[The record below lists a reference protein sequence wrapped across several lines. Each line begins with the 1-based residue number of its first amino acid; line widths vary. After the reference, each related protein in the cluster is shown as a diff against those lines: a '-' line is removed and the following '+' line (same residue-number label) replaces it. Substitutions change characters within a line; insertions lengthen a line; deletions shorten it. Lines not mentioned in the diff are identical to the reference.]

1 MLNFDYLK
9 EIPELR
15 TLHRY
20 CDNAE
25 RHQIDDPE
33 ISAINARRALEWMA
47 RAIYQ
52 MKGVEIGERW
62 TLFQI
67 VDNDSFRDFI
77 ASDRIMMA
85 VHYIRKV
92 GNSAAHDGHVSK
104 KEAFFTLLNLYN
116 FVGAVLLKLQV
127 LKSLAPFDKDLIPG
141 SSVTIPTVPVVPASV
156 EPFAATIE
164 PERVEAAE
172 VVDMSDM
179 DAQLSWNQISEA
191 ETRRLYIDMMLREAG
206 WEVMSDSGDKQP
218 AKACVEIKVQGMP
231 NSQGMGYAD
240 YVLFGKDSR
249 PLAVIEAKR
258 TSVDPIKGKHQAE
271 LYADCLE
278 LEYGVRPVIY
288 YTNGYE
294 LWVIDGLGYPPRR
307 LYAFHSLGDL
317 ERIHGRGGRK
327 DITDMTGKPGIAGRH
342 YQISGIK
349 SLCEHFNKKF
359 RRGLLVMATGTGKTR
374 TAISLVDVLS
384 RADWVKNTLFL
395 ADRTSLVKQA
405 HKNFVKLL
413 PDMTTT
419 VLSDHTKTPDL
430 TARITFSTY
439 QTMVNHIDTDEKTY
453 SVGRFD
459 LIIIDEA
466 HRSVFGKYGAIFKY
480 FDSLLVGLTAT
491 PREEVERSTYELL
504 GLEEGEPNFAYELDD
519 AVSDGYLVPYEG
531 FVYESE
537 VLKNGLR
544 YDDLSESEKKQ
555 LENIWEYEAALNATK
570 PTPRDV
576 ESSEIYNYIF
586 NVDTIDKVLQELM
599 DKGQKIHSG
608 ELLGKTI
615 IFAFNK
621 DHAKLIV
628 ERFHALYPEYG
639 DNFIAQIDYS
649 IKYAQE
655 LIEKF
660 EVRDKLPQIAVSVDM
675 LDTGIDVPDILNLVF
690 FKRVRSKIKFMQMIG
705 RGTRLSPGVF
715 GPDEN
720 KKKFFIFDWCGNFE
734 YFGKKLKTPKQTRMQ
749 SLSERIFGVRA
760 EIASALQASSY
771 QSDDF
776 AKSLHDEL
784 KTILIAQVKKLN
796 DSHISVRDRWEP
808 VSRFRQPQ
816 AWLFLSAV
824 DVLTLKNEVAPLIT
838 NPNDDESALK
848 FDLLALYV
856 QLGLIDPAFESGIFE
871 GRIMTIA
878 EALQKL
884 GSVPQVMAKMSVINE
899 VLTQEF
905 WDNKSLS
912 SIERIR
918 IELRDLIKHLVGAP
932 GRTFKVDIEDNVT
945 SGGTVPSIV
954 TTVTYKQKVL
964 KYLADNRDLPVLKK
978 IQNIEQLS
986 VEDINE
992 LERIL
997 WEELGT
1003 KADYNRYLERENLN
1017 DDLGVAAFIRTLS
1030 GVDRA
1035 KAVQIFTEFIQAN
1048 FLTSEQ
1054 EEYLKS
1060 ILDYVCQNGDMQ
1072 KDQLIQSPFDDYQ
1085 VLEIFPGKFP
1095 KVAEFVTLLH
1105 KSITA
1110 A

>member
-1 MLNFDYLK
+1 
-9 EIPELR
+9 
-15 TLHRY
+15 
-20 CDNAE
+20 
-25 RHQIDDPE
+25 
-33 ISAINARRALEWMA
+33 
-47 RAIYQ
+47 
-52 MKGVEIGERW
+52 
-62 TLFQI
+62 
-67 VDNDSFRDFI
+67 
-77 ASDRIMMA
+77 
-85 VHYIRKV
+85 
-92 GNSAAHDGHVSK
+92 
-104 KEAFFTLLNLYN
+104 
-116 FVGAVLLKLQV
+116 
-127 LKSLAPFDKDLIPG
+127 
-141 SSVTIPTVPVVPASV
+141 
-156 EPFAATIE
+156 
-164 PERVEAAE
+164 
-172 VVDMSDM
+172 
-179 DAQLSWNQISEA
+179 
-191 ETRRLYIDMMLREAG
+191 
-206 WEVMSDSGDKQP
+206 
-218 AKACVEIKVQGMP
+218 
-231 NSQGMGYAD
+231 
-240 YVLFGKDSR
+240 
-249 PLAVIEAKR
+249 
-258 TSVDPIKGKHQAE
+258 
-271 LYADCLE
+271 
-278 LEYGVRPVIY
+278 
-288 YTNGYE
+288 
-294 LWVIDGLGYPPRR
+294 
-307 LYAFHSLGDL
+307 
-317 ERIHGRGGRK
+317 
-327 DITDMTGKPGIAGRH
+327 
-342 YQISGIK
+342 
-349 SLCEHFNKKF
+349 
-359 RRGLLVMATGTGKTR
+359 
-374 TAISLVDVLS
+374 
-384 RADWVKNTLFL
+384 
-395 ADRTSLVKQA
+395 
-405 HKNFVKLL
+405 
-413 PDMTTT
+413 
-419 VLSDHTKTPDL
+419 
-430 TARITFSTY
+430 
-439 QTMVNHIDTDEKTY
+439 
-453 SVGRFD
+453 
-459 LIIIDEA
+459 
-466 HRSVFGKYGAIFKY
+466 
-480 FDSLLVGLTAT
+480 
-491 PREEVERSTYELL
+491 
-504 GLEEGEPNFAYELDD
+504 
-519 AVSDGYLVPYEG
+519 
-531 FVYESE
+531 
-537 VLKNGLR
+537 
-544 YDDLSESEKKQ
+544 
-555 LENIWEYEAALNATK
+555 
-570 PTPRDV
+570 
-576 ESSEIYNYIF
+576 
-586 NVDTIDKVLQELM
+586 M

-615 IFAFNK
+615 IFVFNK

-649 IKYAQE
+649 IKYAQD

-675 LDTGIDVPDILNLVF
+675 LDTGIDVLDILNLVF

-734 YFGKKLKTPKQTRMQ
+734 YVGKKLKTPKQTRMQ

-776 AKSLHDEL
+776 SKSLHDEL

-796 DSHISVRDRWEP
+796 DSHISVRDRWES

-816 AWLFLSAV
+816 AWQFLSAV

-848 FDLLALYV
+848 FDLLSLYV
-856 QLGLIDPAFESGIFE
+856 QFGLIDPAFESGIFE

-945 SGGTVPSIV
+945 SGGTVLSIV

-986 VEDINE
+986 VEDINK

-1095 KVAEFVTLLH
+1095 KVAEFVTLLL